1 MELGWTWGKKRKH
14 LNLMW
19 GNLQSCL
26 PRLISVVQDD
36 AWVSAAERLTRSFPL
51 IPAAFWISSTGRLP
65 SPSFPDH
72 PDEIYC
78 TAPAPSSEQDREGTA
93 RSGRAHAFSKLR
105 CVWLET
111 TGIVPSFALLPF
123 RFLCCGRGEK
133 ENGTQKKKKDH
144 HGNRQACDRVL
155 LRGTVSRILGN

>member
-14 LNLMW
+14 FNLMW

-26 PRLISVVQDD
+26 PRLISVVQDH

-51 IPAAFWISSTGRLP
+51 IPAGFWISSTGRLP

-78 TAPAPSSEQDREGTA
+78 TSSEQEREGTA

-123 RFLCCGRGEK
+123 RFLCCGRGGK
-133 ENGTQKKKKDH
+133 ENGTQKKKRTIMATDKLAIEFRCEGPC
-144 HGNRQACDRVL
+144 HGSLATRV
-155 LRGTVSRILGN
+155 

>member
-1 MELGWTWGKKRKH
+1 VELGWTWGKKRKH

-65 SPSFPDH
+65 SSSFPDH

-78 TAPAPSSEQDREGTA
+78 TAPAPSSEQEREGTA

-123 RFLCCGRGEK
+123 RFLCCGRGAKRKWYPK
-133 ENGTQKKKKDH
+133 EKKDH
-144 HGNRQACDRVL
+144 HGNRQACDRVSP
-155 LRGTVSRILGN
+155 RGTVSRILGN